1 MNVKPQVCP
10 KCQGEMVQGF
20 VADYAHGNAILVSSW
35 VEGPPVKSF
44 LGGIKLR
51 SFWSGAKV
59 REQIPIGTFR
69 CAACGYLESY
79 AQAEFGWK

>member
-1 MNVKPQVCP
+1 MSVKPQVCP

-20 VADYAHGNAILVSSW
+20 VADYVASVIRVSSW
-35 VEGPPVKSF
+35 VEGPPVKRSW
-44 LGGIKLR
+44 GGIKLR
-51 SFWSGAKV
+51 SFWGTKL

-69 CAACGYLESY
+69 CAVCGYLESY